1 MVMELNGKLADRTR
15 WSIGD
20 QCSAARTLDLL
31 STKNVF
37 MVVRECFFGTARFE
51 DFVER
56 IDASAPA
63 ISRTLKQLETAQI
76 VVRVPYQEP
85 GKRVRDEYR
94 LTEKGED
101 LLPVLLALVQW
112 GDKHL
117 QNGCPPVSFVDART
131 GRQVHV
137 RVSADRSEPSVQ
149 SDDVAVRLRRG
160 RALRQ
165 G

>member
-1 MVMELNGKLADRTR
+1 MELEGKLADRTG

-20 QCSAARTLDLL
+20 RCSAARTLDLL

-37 MVVRECFFGTARFE
+37 MVVRECFYGTARFE
-51 DFVER
+51 DFVQR

-63 ISRTLKQLETAQI
+63 ISRALKQLEMAQVI
-76 VVRVPYQEP
+76 VRVPYQEL
-85 GKRVRDEYR
+85 GKRFRDEYH

-101 LLPVLLALVQW
+101 LLPVLLSLVQW

-117 QNGCPPVSFVDART
+117 QNGRPPVSFVDGRT
-131 GRQVHV
+131 GSQLQV
-137 RVSADRSEPSVQ
+137 RVSADTSEPSVQ
-149 SDDVAVRLRRG
+149 SDDIAVRLPRRRG
-160 RALRQ
+160 RRQ